1 MGYVESSLA
10 PGENLITKAQLHWGI
25 FVSPALNSFLFLLL
39 LVWSYIGET
48 NITCAC
54 IAWIFFVASI
64 LVLIRTGMTLISTEF
79 GLTDRRIIA
88 KRGIIKRDSL
98 ELMLNRVESIAV
110 DQPLVGRLLGY
121 GSIVVT
127 GTGGTKHK
135 YLAIANP
142 MELRNQVNNQLM

>member
-1 MGYVESSLA
+1 MGYVEDNLA

-25 FVSPALNSFLFLLL
+25 FVAPALNSFLFLLL
-39 LVWSYIGET
+39 LVFSYIGEL
-48 NITCAC
+48 NIICSC
-54 IAWIFFVASI
+54 ITWIFFVATI
-64 LVLIRTGMTLISTEF
+64 LVLIRTGFTLISTEF

-88 KRGIIKRDSL
+88 KRGFIKRDSL

-110 DQPLVGRLLGY
+110 DQPLIGRLLGY

-127 GTGGTKHK
+127 GTGGTKHE
-135 YLAIANP
+135 YPAIANP